1 MRTQPRKPNEI
12 QKLIKLVNIFIL
24 IIIVSVLLF
33 SRNTSNKIKQ
43 IDNEKLNFRI
53 CELLNIGYTIKAS
66 EKIAYVEFGIIKAD
80 KEYNGLIN
88 D

>member
-33 SRNTSNKIKQ
+33 SCNTSNKIKQ